1 MNGNPS
7 RLPSSLT
14 VLATAFT
21 ISGALIA
28 ITIISIL
35 YSNFR
40 NGLREELRNRL
51 VTITSIAALQ
61 QDGDLLLQVAARD
74 DAYYHAIN
82 QHNLQIR
89 LSDPDLIYVYT
100 MRKNEQGIYFIVDA
114 NQPGDEG
121 IAGFGQPY
129 LEPGPTLVD
138 NFDTINETI
147 IEPDFYTDEFGT
159 FLSAYAPIYTSN
171 GERAGVLG
179 VDIAA
184 NRVVEKERGF
194 LTLSLMIFLASLPVI
209 GLLGYLL
216 GRLVTDPLSRLTVT
230 AQRIAEGSLEQNATV
245 PRSSREAALLA
256 LSFNTMT
263 QKFKSLVNTLETQVA
278 ERTESL
284 EKRAGRLQAVASV
297 ARRIAS
303 IQDLD
308 ELLSEITQLVSEQFG
323 FYHAGIF
330 LLDENREFAALRAT
344 NSQGGQR
351 MLARQHILRLDNN
364 SIVGFATSRGE
375 PRIALDVGMDSVFFD
390 NPDLPET
397 RSEMALPLRVGERV
411 IGALDVQSTQPNAF
425 TDEDIT
431 TLATLA
437 DQVAIAIENARL
449 FSEARQALSE
459 SEETFARFIKQ
470 EWTGFAKQAKSS
482 GYIFDGKRTS
492 PMDKK
497 DKLEIGRSLP
507 QTGRLSLDK
516 DASQLFVPIRL
527 RGQTIGFIDVK
538 PKNENRKWT
547 QDDLTLLEAAAER
560 AALALE
566 NARLVDS
573 AQRRASREQTIG
585 EITSKIGAVSDME
598 SIMQAAVEELGRR
611 IGTAAEVTFELD
623 IEQDRT

>member
-1 MNGNPS
+1 MNRNPFN
-7 RLPSSLT
+7 LPSSLT

-28 ITIISIL
+28 VTIISIL

-40 NGLREELRNRL
+40 NGLRDELRNRL

-61 QDGDLLLQVAARD
+61 QDGDQLLQVAARD
-74 DAYYHAIN
+74 DAYYQAIN

-100 MRKNEQGIYFIVDA
+100 MRKNELGIYFIVDA

-121 IAGFGQPY
+121 IADFGQPY
-129 LEPGPTLVD
+129 LEPGPTLAE

-159 FLSAYAPIYTSN
+159 FLSAYAPIYAST
-171 GERAGVLG
+171 GERVGVLG
-179 VDIAA
+179 VDIDA
-184 NRVVEKERGF
+184 NRVVEKERSF
-194 LTLSLMIFLASLPVI
+194 LILSLIIFLASLPVI

-256 LSFNTMT
+256 QSFNTMT

-284 EKRAGRLQAVASV
+284 EKRAGRLQAVAGV
-297 ARRIAS
+297 ARRIAT

-308 ELLSEITQLVSEQFG
+308 KLLSEITQLVSEQFG

-330 LLDENREFAALRAT
+330 LLDENREFAVLRAT
-344 NSQGGQR
+344 NSVGGQR
-351 MLARQHILRLDNN
+351 MLARQHQLRLDNN
-364 SIVGFATSRGE
+364 SIVGYATSRGE
-375 PRIALDVGMDSVFFD
+375 SRIALDVGMDSVFFD

-425 TDEDIT
+425 TEEDIT

-459 SEETFARFIKQ
+459 SEKTFARFIKQ
-470 EWTGFAKQAKSS
+470 EWTGFAKQARST

-492 PMDKK
+492 PIDRRDKHA
-497 DKLEIGRSLP
+497 IGRSLP
-507 QTGRLSLDK
+507 QTGRLSLDR
-516 DASQLFVPIRL
+516 DAAQLLVPIRL

-538 PKNENRKWT
+538 SKNDNRKWT
-547 QDDLTLLEAAAER
+547 QDDLILLEAAAER